1 VTFDPP
7 FLAGLAVLALLTISP
22 GADMALVAKITLERG
37 RRAALIATLG
47 ICSGLLVHATASAL
61 GLSVILATSAEAFA
75 VVKLVGAAYLAYL
88 GVQTLRSS
96 FRRDVADERSPRRGA
111 NPFAQGVLSN
121 VLNPK
126 VAVFYLTFLPQFM
139 SPGDNVLVR
148 SLAFA
153 AAHAVMG
160 IAWLTAYAY
169 VLSRV
174 SALFGRSDLRRWL
187 ERITGGV
194 LIALGARLALER
206 R

>member
-1 VTFDPP
+1 MLDPLFVT
-7 FLAGLAVLALLTISP
+7 GLAVLALLTISP

-37 RRAALIATLG
+37 RRAALLATLG

-61 GLSVILATSAEAFA
+61 GLSVILATSAEAFTI
-75 VVKLVGAAYLAYL
+75 VKIAGAAYLTYL
-88 GVQTLRSS
+88 GLQALRSS
-96 FRRDVADERSPRRGA
+96 FRHDTSETPSPRRGA
-111 NPFAQGVLSN
+111 NPYLQGVLSN

-153 AAHAVMG
+153 VAHGVMG
-160 IAWLTAYAY
+160 IAWLSAYAY
-169 VLSRV
+169 AVTRI
-174 SALFGRSDLRRWL
+174 SALLGGAGVRRWL
-187 ERITGGV
+187 ERVTGGV

>member
-1 VTFDPP
+1 MDPL

-37 RRAALIATLG
+37 RRDALIATTG

-61 GLSVILATSAEAFA
+61 GLSVILATSAEAFTF
-75 VVKLVGAAYLAYL
+75 VKLAGAAYLVFL

-96 FRRDVADERSPRRGA
+96 FRHETAAAVAPRRGSS
-111 NPFAQGVLSN
+111 PFLQGLLSN

-126 VAVFYLTFLPQFM
+126 VAVFYLTFMPQFM

-153 AAHAVMG
+153 VAHGIMG
-160 IAWLTAYAY
+160 MAWLSAYAY
-169 VLSRV
+169 VLSRISV
-174 SALFGRSDLRRWL
+174 VLGRSGVRQWL
-187 ERITGGV
+187 ERVTGGV
-194 LIALGARLALER
+194 LIALGVRLALEPR
-206 R
+206 

>member
-1 VTFDPP
+1 MLDPLFVT
-7 FLAGLAVLALLTISP
+7 GLAVLALLTISP

-37 RRAALIATLG
+37 RRAALLATLG

-61 GLSVILATSAEAFA
+61 GLSVILATSAEAFTI
-75 VVKLVGAAYLAYL
+75 VKIAGAAYLTYL
-88 GVQTLRSS
+88 GLQALRSS
-96 FRRDVADERSPRRGA
+96 FRHDTSEMPSPRRGA
-111 NPFAQGVLSN
+111 NPYLQGVFSN

-153 AAHAVMG
+153 VAHGVMG
-160 IAWLTAYAY
+160 IAWLSAYAY
-169 VLSRV
+169 ALTRI
-174 SALFGRSDLRRWL
+174 SALLGGAGVRRWL
-187 ERITGGV
+187 ERVTGGV

>member
-1 VTFDPP
+1 MTLDPP
-7 FLAGLAVLALLTISP
+7 FLAGLAVLALLTVSP

-37 RRAALIATLG
+37 RRAALLATLG

-61 GLSVILATSAEAFA
+61 GLSVILATSAEAFT
-75 VVKLVGAAYLAYL
+75 VVKLAGALYLAFL
-88 GVQTLRSS
+88 GVQALRSS
-96 FRRDVADERSPRRGA
+96 FRHTAAGVPLPRRRA
-111 NPFAQGVLSN
+111 HPFLQGILSN

-139 SPGDNVLVR
+139 SPGDNVLAR

-153 AAHAVMG
+153 LSHAVMG
-160 IAWLTAYAY
+160 IAWLSAYGY
-169 VLSRV
+169 VLTRI
-174 SALFGRSDLRRWL
+174 SAVLGGAGVRRWL
-187 ERITGGV
+187 ERVTGGV

>member
-1 VTFDPP
+1 MLDPL
-7 FLAGLAVLALLTISP
+7 FVAGLAVLALLTISP

-37 RRAALIATLG
+37 RRAALLATLG

-61 GLSVILATSAEAFA
+61 GLSVILATSAEAFTI
-75 VVKLVGAAYLAYL
+75 VKIAGAAYLTYL
-88 GVQTLRSS
+88 GLQALRSS
-96 FRRDVADERSPRRGA
+96 FRHDTSEMPSRRRGA
-111 NPFAQGVLSN
+111 NLYLHGVFSN

-153 AAHAVMG
+153 VAHGVMG

-169 VLSRV
+169 ALTRI
-174 SALFGRSDLRRWL
+174 SALLGDAGVRRWL
-187 ERITGGV
+187 ERVTGGV

>member
-1 VTFDPP
+1 MDPL

-37 RRAALIATLG
+37 RRDALLATMG

-61 GLSVILATSAEAFA
+61 GLSVILATSAEAFT
-75 VVKLVGAAYLAYL
+75 VVKLVGAAYLVYL
-88 GVQTLRSS
+88 GVQALRSS
-96 FRRDVADERSPRRGA
+96 FRRDTVAAVAPRRA
-111 NPFAQGVLSN
+111 TSPFVQGLLSN

-126 VAVFYLTFLPQFM
+126 VAVFYLTFMPQFM

-153 AAHAVMG
+153 VAHGIMG
-160 IAWLTAYAY
+160 VAWLTAYAY
-169 VLSRV
+169 VLSRISV
-174 SALFGRSDLRRWL
+174 VLGRSGVRRWL
-187 ERITGGV
+187 ERVTGGV
-194 LIALGARLALER
+194 LMALGLRLALER

>member
-1 VTFDPP
+1 MTLDPL
-7 FLAGLAVLALLTISP
+7 FLAGLAVLALLTVSP
-22 GADMALVAKITLERG
+22 GADMALVAKITFERG
-37 RRAALIATLG
+37 RRAALLATLG

-61 GLSVILATSAEAFA
+61 GLSVILATSAEAFTI
-75 VVKLVGAAYLAYL
+75 VKLAGAAYLAYL
-88 GVQTLRSS
+88 GLQALRSS
-96 FRRDVADERSPRRGA
+96 FRSDAVETPTARRRA
-111 NPFAQGVLSN
+111 NPFVQGVFSN

-139 SPGDNVLVR
+139 SPADNVLVR

-153 AAHAVMG
+153 LAHAVMG
-160 IAWLTAYAY
+160 ILWLSAYAY

-174 SALFGRSDLRRWL
+174 SDVFQGAGVRRWL
-187 ERITGGV
+187 ERVTGGV

>member
-1 VTFDPP
+1 VTPDPP
-7 FLAGLAVLALLTISP
+7 FIAGLAVLALLTISP
-22 GADMALVAKITLERG
+22 GADTALVTKVTLERG
-37 RRAALIATLG
+37 RRAALFATLG

-61 GLSVILATSAEAFA
+61 GLSVILATSADAFT
-75 VVKLVGAAYLAYL
+75 VVKLAGAAYLTYL
-88 GVQTLRSS
+88 GVQALRSS
-96 FRRDVADERSPRRGA
+96 FRDDLAEAPSRRRGGT
-111 NPFAQGVLSN
+111 PYLQGVLSN

-139 SPGDNVLVR
+139 SPGDDVLAR

-160 IAWLTAYAY
+160 IAWLSAYAY

-174 SALFGRSDLRRWL
+174 STILGRSGVRRWL
-187 ERITGGV
+187 ERVTGGV
-194 LIALGARLALER
+194 LIGFGARLALER